1 MKTLRFKKTLS
12 PLFLCACCLCLSGQ
26 QGSSCLIIRTDNA
39 ACMENL
45 PDDPVKSLPRSTPAA
60 EKVNPKGLTSYLN
73 AVKESG
79 QDLHSLMIVRNGNVV
94 AEHWFG
100 DNDAGKPHV
109 LFSVSKTYTATA
121 TGFAVA
127 EGKLRVSDKVIS
139 FFPDKLPDVVGENLK
154 ALEVRHLLTM
164 SSGHDVE
171 PERGDDW
178 LEAFFA
184 APFKHQPGAQFVYNS
199 MATYVLSAIIQR
211 VTGEKLIDYLSPRL
225 FAPLGITGAQ
235 WDESP
240 QGINIGGWGLSVKTE
255 DMARLGL
262 FILQKGKWNGQ
273 QLLPEAWFDEATTSH
288 IESLP
293 AGTKKEDLKMKPQD
307 SDWLQ
312 GYGYQMWRSRH
323 HSFRADGAHGQYIL
337 ILPEKNAVIVT
348 TANINDMQAELNLI
362 WDYLLP
368 ALE

>member
-1 MKTLRFKKTLS
+1 L
-12 PLFLCACCLCLSGQ
+12 
-26 QGSSCLIIRTDNA
+26 
-39 ACMENL
+39 
-45 PDDPVKSLPRSTPAA
+45 
-60 EKVNPKGLTSYLN
+60 YL
-73 AVKESG
+73 
-79 QDLHSLMIVRNGNVV
+79 
-94 AEHWFG
+94 
-100 DNDAGKPHV
+100 
-109 LFSVSKTYTATA
+109 Y
-121 TGFAVA
+121 
-127 EGKLRVSDKVIS
+127 
-139 FFPDKLPDVVGENLK
+139 
-154 ALEVRHLLTM
+154 
-164 SSGHDVE
+164 
-171 PERGDDW
+171 
-178 LEAFFA
+178 
-184 APFKHQPGAQFVYNS
+184 
-199 MATYVLSAIIQR
+199 
-211 VTGEKLIDYLSPRL
+211 PRL
-225 FAPLGITGAQ
+225 FRPLGITGAV

-293 AGTKKEDLKMKPQD
+293 AGTRKEDLKMKPQD